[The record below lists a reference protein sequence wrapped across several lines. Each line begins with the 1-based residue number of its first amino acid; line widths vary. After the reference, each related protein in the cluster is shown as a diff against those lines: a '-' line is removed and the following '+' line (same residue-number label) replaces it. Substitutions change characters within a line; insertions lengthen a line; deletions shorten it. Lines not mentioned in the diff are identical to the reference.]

1 VVETVLTRITQ
12 RRHEC
17 RVVLAAGRT
26 PGEVLP
32 RRRRRGAPV
41 GKGRLGGVP
50 RLRQWFMVSRL
61 PAPRRIVDLL
71 MRALSSYAHPDAV
84 MVPWTPF

>member
-1 VVETVLTRITQ
+1 MNVVSYW
-12 RRHEC
+12 RRVGRRVKCC
-17 RVVLAAGRT
+17 RGDAVAAHRLA
-26 PGEVLP
+26 
-32 RRRRRGAPV
+32 RGVSVAACPDC
-41 GKGRLGGVP
+41 G
-50 RLRQWFMVSRL
+50 QWFMVSRL